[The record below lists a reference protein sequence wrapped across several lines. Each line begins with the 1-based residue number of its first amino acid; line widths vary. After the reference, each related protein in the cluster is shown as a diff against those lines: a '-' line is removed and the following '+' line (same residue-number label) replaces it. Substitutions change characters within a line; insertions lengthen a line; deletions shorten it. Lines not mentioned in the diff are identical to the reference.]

1 MNMGASYTRR
11 RVWYTQHKVWYTR
24 ETRKRKLISFAI
36 RRTVAEIASACCPLV
51 LYLLNL
57 PSISDA
63 SRIIP
68 SMTWATGLT
77 SCTRPML

>member
-1 MNMGASYTRR
+1 VLNTR
-11 RVWYTQHKVWYTR
+11 HKVLNTR
-24 ETRKRKLISFAI
+24 ETRERKLISLAVKD
-36 RRTVAEIASACCPLV
+36 TVTDAVGLCCPLA

-68 SMTWATGLT
+68 SMTWATGLI